1 MGHILAIQGSYKN
14 LSIALFNDNTCIEQL
29 ENNTSPSSAVLIPM
43 IHDLL
48 KKHNLT
54 LSDIAHV
61 AIDNGPGAFT
71 SLRVVVVTANGL
83 SFGSKHLSLIP
94 VSGLEALHYQAL
106 QALSEKHKQTKI
118 IIAAL
123 LNAYNNEVYSGTS
136 DIFPT
141 KQAAQPQSDFG
152 NIDTCLD
159 AIAKTH
165 PNQTILFTGNGAQ
178 LHRDRIATKFG
189 AHALFET
196 TVTPHSNAMSVG
208 NLAIKMLDQGF
219 KGVKKLS
226 PLYLKPNMGS
236 TSGS

>member
-1 MGHILAIQGSYKN
+1 MLIKKLAIASN
-14 LSIALFNDNTCIEQL
+14 FSICSLSNTD
-29 ENNTSPSSAVLIPM
+29 TPSSI
-43 IHDLL
+43 IS
-48 KKHNLT
+48 NL
-54 LSDIAHV
+54 
-61 AIDNGPGAFT
+61 F
-71 SLRVVVVTANGL
+71 
-83 SFGSKHLSLIP
+83 
-94 VSGLEALHYQAL
+94 
-106 QALSEKHKQTKI
+106 
-118 IIAAL
+118 
-123 LNAYNNEVYSGTS
+123 
-136 DIFPT
+136 
-141 KQAAQPQSDFG
+141 FG